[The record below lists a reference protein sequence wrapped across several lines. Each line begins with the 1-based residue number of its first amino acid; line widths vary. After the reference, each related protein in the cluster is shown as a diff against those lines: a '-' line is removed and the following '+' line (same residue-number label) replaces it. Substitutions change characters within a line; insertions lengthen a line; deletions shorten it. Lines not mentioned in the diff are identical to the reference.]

1 MFQVF
6 ALDERTAKFLQKVS
20 GPLRNPIFFSGGGA
34 HEGHTNLG
42 EPPRALAKR
51 HGISRNLIKPSTMPA
66 WTCSPSGPQPINE

>member
-34 HEGHTNLG
+34 HEGHTNLA
-42 EPPRALAKR
+42 PRPRQTPRHQPQLNQAKYDA
-51 HGISRNLIKPSTMPA
+51 GLDLISLYSSSN
-66 WTCSPSGPQPINE
+66 Q